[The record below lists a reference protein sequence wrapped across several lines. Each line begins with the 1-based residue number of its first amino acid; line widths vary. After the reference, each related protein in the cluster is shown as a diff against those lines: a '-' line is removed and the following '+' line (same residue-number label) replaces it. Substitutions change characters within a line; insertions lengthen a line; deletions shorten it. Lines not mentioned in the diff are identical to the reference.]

1 MDQPTPRTI
10 AVASAN
16 PHKLEEIRAILAPLG
31 FEPVGLEAWPDIDD
45 LPETADTFEG
55 NALMKARALAE
66 LKGVVAVA
74 DDSGLEVDALSGAP
88 GVHSK
93 RFTPEASHAANNTKL
108 LSVLDGQR
116 DRTARFRCVIALVT
130 PDGREALASGSCEG
144 SIGQGLRGR
153 GGFGYD
159 PLFLPDEAPGRSMAE
174 LSADEKNAISHRGRA
189 FRQLPGL
196 LERLGL

>member
-1 MDQPTPRTI
+1 MDHSPPRRI

-16 PHKLEEIRAILAPLG
+16 RHKLEEITAILAPFG
-31 FEPVGLEAWPDIDD
+31 FEPVGLDAWPDIDD

-74 DDSGLEVDALSGAP
+74 DDSGLEVDALGGAP

-108 LSVLDGQR
+108 LRVLDGVE
-116 DRTARFRCVIALVT
+116 DRAARFRCVIALVT
-130 PDGREALASGSCEG
+130 PDGRQALASGACEG
-144 SIGQGLRGR
+144 RIGLAPRGA

-159 PLFLPDEAPGRSMAE
+159 PLFMPEETPGQAMAE
-174 LSADEKNAISHRGRA
+174 LSSDEKNAISHRGRA

-196 LERLGL
+196 LEELGL

>member
-1 MDQPTPRTI
+1 MTQPTPRRI

-16 PHKLEEIRAILAPLG
+16 PNKLEEIKAILAPYG
-31 FEPVGLEAWPDIDD
+31 FEPVGLDAWPDIDD
-45 LPETADTFEG
+45 LPETADSFEG
-55 NALMKARALAE
+55 NALMKAQALVE

-74 DDSGLEVDALSGAP
+74 DDSGLEVDALDGAP

-108 LSVLDGQR
+108 LTVLAGVEGR
-116 DRTARFRCVIALVT
+116 SARFRCVIALVT
-130 PDGREALASGSCEG
+130 PGGEQALASGSCEG
-144 SIGQGLRGR
+144 RIGHELRGA

-159 PLFLPDEAPGRSMAE
+159 PLFLPDEIPGRSMAE
-174 LSADEKNAISHRGRA
+174 LSAEDKNAISHRGRA

-196 LERLGL
+196 LEELGL

>member
-1 MDQPTPRTI
+1 MDQPAPRRI

-16 PHKLEEIRAILAPLG
+16 LHKLEEIKAILAPFG

-45 LPETADTFEG
+45 LPETAETFEG

-74 DDSGLEVDALSGAP
+74 DDSGLEVDALGGAP

-93 RFTPEASHAANNTKL
+93 RFTPEASHAANNVKL
-108 LSVLDGQR
+108 LAVLDGVQ
-116 DRTARFRCVIALVT
+116 DRSARFRCVIALVT
-130 PDGREALASGSCEG
+130 PDGQQALASGACEG
-144 SIGQGLRGR
+144 SIGHGLRGQ

-159 PLFLPDEAPGRSMAE
+159 PLFMPAETPGRAMAE
-174 LSADEKNAISHRGRA
+174 LAADEKNAISHRGRA
-189 FRQLPGL
+189 FRHLPGL
-196 LERLGL
+196 LEKLGL

>member
-1 MDQPTPRTI
+1 MAQPTPRRI

-16 PHKLEEIRAILAPLG
+16 LNKLEEITAILAPYG
-31 FEPVGLEAWPDIDD
+31 FEPVGLDHWPEIDD

-55 NALMKARALAE
+55 NALMKAQALVD

-74 DDSGLEVDALSGAP
+74 DDSGLEVDALGGAP

-93 RFTPEASHAANNTKL
+93 RFTPEARHDANNAKL
-108 LSVLDGQR
+108 LRVLDGVGER
-116 DRTARFRCVIALVT
+116 AARFRCVIALVT
-130 PDGREALASGSCEG
+130 PDGRQALASGACEG
-144 SIGQGLRGR
+144 TIGHQLRGA

-159 PLFLPDEAPGRSMAE
+159 PLFLPDETPGRSMAE
-174 LSADEKNAISHRGRA
+174 LSADQKNAISHRGRA
-189 FRQLPGL
+189 FRQLPAL

>member
-1 MDQPTPRTI
+1 METPALRRI

-16 PHKLEEIRAILAPLG
+16 RHKLEEITAILAPYG
-31 FEPVGLEAWPDIDD
+31 FEPVGLDAWPDIDD
-45 LPETADTFEG
+45 LPETAETFEG

-74 DDSGLEVDALSGAP
+74 DDSGLEVDSLEGAP

-93 RFTPEASHAANNTKL
+93 RFTPEASHTSNNTKL
-108 LSVLDGQR
+108 LSVLDGVS
-116 DRTARFRCVIALVT
+116 DRSARFRCVIALVT
-130 PDGREALASGSCEG
+130 PDGRHALASGACEG
-144 SIGQGLRGR
+144 AIGHELRGA

-159 PLFLPDEAPGRSMAE
+159 PLFMPVETEGRSMAE
-174 LSADEKNAISHRGRA
+174 LSSDDKNTISHRGRA

-196 LERLGL
+196 IEQLGL

>member
-1 MDQPTPRTI
+1 MTQPTPRRI

-16 PHKLEEIRAILAPLG
+16 QHKIEEIEAILAPFG
-31 FEPVGLEAWPDIDD
+31 FEPVGLDHWPDIDD

-74 DDSGLEVDALSGAP
+74 DDSGLEVDALGGAP

-93 RFTPEASHAANNTKL
+93 RFTPEATHAANNEKL
-108 LSVLDGQR
+108 LRVLAGVG
-116 DRTARFRCVIALVT
+116 DRGARFRCVIALVT
-130 PDGREALASGSCEG
+130 PDGRQATAAGACEG
-144 SIGQGLRGR
+144 SIGHDLRGA
-153 GGFGYD
+153 GGFGFD
-159 PLFLPDEAPGRSMAE
+159 PLFLPTEAPGRSMAE

-196 LERLGL
+196 LEQLGL